1 MNYLIDTNVLSALMS
16 REPDRDV
23 VAWLDQQAPESVW
36 TTSITVFEIRLGLAL
51 MDAGARQLQ
60 LTAAFETL
68 LAEDLTGRVLNFDSV
83 AAART
88 AILIADLRRTG
99 RSIEF
104 RDGMICGIA
113 LARRAG
119 IATRNVRR
127 FEPTPASIINP
138 WA

>member
-1 MNYLIDTNVLSALMS
+1 MIAIDTNVLSALMS
-16 REPDRDV
+16 SEPDRDV

-51 MDAGARQLQ
+51 MDTGARQMR

-88 AILIADLRRTG
+88 VILIADLRRTG
-99 RSIEF
+99 RSIEI
-104 RDGMICGIA
+104 RVGMICAIA

-119 IATRNVRR
+119 IATRNVLH

>member
-1 MNYLIDTNVLSALMS
+1 VIILDTNVLSALMS
-16 REPDRDV
+16 SEPDPDV

-36 TTSITVFEIRLGLAL
+36 TTSITVFEIRFGLAL
-51 MDAGARQLQ
+51 MDAGMRQRR

-68 LAEDLTGRVLNFDSV
+68 LAEDLSGRVLNFDSV

-88 AILIADLRRTG
+88 ATLIAGLRRTG
-99 RSIEF
+99 RSIEI

-113 LARRAG
+113 LARRAS
-119 IATRNVRR
+119 IATRNVRH